1 MVKISKMSGKL
12 KGLEGINTNPLTN
25 EFCSK
30 MSKTESICS
39 FCYSRKMVSTYR
51 KSAAAAWSHNGREL
65 SEGIVEIPKIKADMI
80 RFHAHGE
87 LINKQHY
94 DNYVKIAAAYPGKT
108 FALWTKRKDLI
119 SDKPENMIL
128 VYSNPCIDK
137 PMSAPPKG
145 FDKVFNVLTKDN
157 GNIQC
162 AGKKCIDCKLCYKSS
177 LSVINELL
185 RK

>member
-1 MVKISKMSGKL
+1 MIKVSKMSGKL
-12 KGLEGINTNPLTN
+12 DGLEGINTNPLTN
-25 EFCSK
+25 DFCSK
-30 MSKTESICS
+30 MSKTEAVCS
-39 FCYSRKMVSTYR
+39 FCYSRKMVATYR
-51 KSAAAAWSHNGREL
+51 KSAADAWSHNGNEL
-65 SEGIVEIPKIKADMI
+65 STGCIEIPKIKKDLI

-94 DNYVKIAAAYPGKT
+94 NNFVEIAVAYPDKT

-119 SDKPENMIL
+119 GNKPDNMVL

-137 PMSAPPKG
+137 PLNKPPKG
-145 FDKVFNVLTKDN
+145 FDKVFNVMTEDN

-162 AGKKCIDCKLCYKSS
+162 AGKKCKDCQLCYKSN
-177 LSVINELL
+177 LTVINELL